1 MGASVGASVQRLLAY
16 SGLRSHRLI
25 HTPARFE
32 LLSSLCGCVLVVFL
46 VPLTL
51 CYASLVLT
59 YASQGLLN
67 QVADRSS
74 RAASLL
80 SRLSVSQVP
89 MLADHYHLCC

>member
-32 LLSSLCGCVLVVFL
+32 LLSSLCGCVLVVLL